1 MKKSLVSLVAV
12 SALVLSLTACGNET
26 DTATTTENTSVT
38 EATTEQ
44 EVAQGEDASG
54 EQLTSGNITAL
65 KFSSDEDVTLLPGQ
79 CDITSYIIP
88 EITDASIFEP
98 EDVTFVSTNPEVVEI
113 NFTKAA
119 RNNNLYVSIDAIA
132 PGEAEVYAVTSDG
145 TVESVHKKVT
155 VSER

>member
-12 SALVLSLTACGNET
+12 SALVLSLTACGNEA
-26 DTATTTENTSVT
+26 DTAATTESTSVT

-65 KFSSDEDVTLLPGQ
+65 RFSSDEDVTLLPGQ

-132 PGEAEVYAVTSDG
+132 PGEAEVYAVTADG

>member
-12 SALVLSLTACGNET
+12 SALVLSLTACGNEA
-26 DTATTTENTSVT
+26 DTAATTESTSVT

-132 PGEAEVYAVTSDG
+132 PGEAEVYAVTADG